1 MGEGERVGPIHSS
14 YADDPTRG
22 DAIERFVLGLAE
34 RVDHL
39 QDLEARSRFATLAVL
54 ADALTREAEA
64 TGFGALTSTA
74 GRLAGAARGEKAD
87 AVHRSLLEVTELAR
101 RIRLGHSGAL

>member
-14 YADDPTRG
+14 CADDPARA

-39 QDLEARSRFATLAVL
+39 QDLEARSRFATLAAL
-54 ADALTREAEA
+54 ADVLGREAEA
-64 TGFGALTSTA
+64 TGFGVLTPAAAS
-74 GRLAGAARGEKAD
+74 LAGAARGEKAD

-101 RIRLGHSGAL
+101 RIRLGHRGAL